1 MVSVSDM
8 IPTRR
13 SNVTFNCSAM
23 GGPEISFT
31 WMKDGEIIGNESTL
45 SVSDIDASSGGNYTC
60 TVSNAAG
67 NDSDSITLYVQPYI
81 ITPLEEQTLTSS
93 DTELNISCDAAG
105 FPAPMVNWIDMTDV
119 VVSNDSQLLFNPVM
133 FGDEGLYRCVA
144 TAEITGM
151 TFNASDETIL
161 VGKLTLLYS
170 IRDLCVSEYACPE
183 DFSVIMDSK
192 TPLLSFLCS

>member
-31 WMKDGEIIGNESTL
+31 WMKDEEIIGNESTL

-81 ITPLEEQTLTSS
+81 VTPLEDVTLTSNGMVVNLTCS
-93 DTELNISCDAAG
+93 VDG
-105 FPAPMVNWIDMTDV
+105 FPTPSIVWIRNSTDEILA
-119 VVSNDSQLLFNPVM
+119 NDSMLIIPEIM
-133 FGDEGLYRCVA
+133 FGQEGVYRCVS
-144 TAEITGM
+144 TITVNGNDFAV
-151 TFNASDETIL
+151 TDSTTL
-161 VGKLTLLYS
+161 VGK
-170 IRDLCVSEYACPE
+170 
-183 DFSVIMDSK
+183 
-192 TPLLSFLCS
+192 